1 MVAEAHVQFLIQRA
15 SGRGFVLVQVRKD
28 ALRIGRGTNAE
39 LRSENPAVALEHA
52 IIEMEAGGYVIT
64 DKGSITGTYVN
75 RKPVESARL
84 AKGDIIEVGDLRIDV
99 QLVEPGKPLFLRV
112 VPTEVRSNEAGDG
125 QEEDAT
131 IAPATPGRAA
141 VRAKKVDYVSA
152 YRLSRPWLTKLTL
165 TALGLIVTLGVIGE
179 VIRPE
184 KQKAFMPG
192 GLSSAHSRARD
203 TAGNVVAEECSAC
216 HTPWKSVENAK
227 CLACHARPPHA
238 MSELN
243 PPDCF
248 QCHAEHRGEMT
259 LAANADERCTGCHAD
274 LTKHVPSPGASRHP
288 LPASGERGNE
298 AQTVAGSPS
307 PRLRGEGGQRPDEGR
322 RFGGGR
328 YSFTDIATIPAFG
341 DAHPELVPPP
351 DIDNIRFNHKLHLAQ
366 GGIFNAT
373 GRREKLQCVNCHN
386 LVTVKE
392 KTDPVPLE
400 FEKHCQRC
408 HRLTF
413 DAKLPDAE
421 VPHGGDPKT
430 AYGYIAYIYAGNR
443 DLVGKPPDVVRRTLA
458 TRQSVQLDARAQ
470 INGEQVIKTKCA
482 KCHDIVRKGQQ
493 LIVNAPV
500 IRRDWFDSAKF
511 SHGKHANVDCER
523 CHAGARTSVATS
535 DVLMPSRR
543 DCTACHA
550 KNATGT
556 QAASTCKTCHE
567 YHLHTQK
574 RVVMASLALAG
585 PGGLGRGGRM
595 LQGILLAVIVV
606 LLLVVLVPVGIALAA
621 RLRPERP
628 APAPKQPVPPTT
640 KIPAI
645 RAEIPTD
652 KVSRSDVP
660 PPIPAPSSPKTIAD
674 TQLEKPLPQAD
685 AATGGGTQ
693 MLEWYGLLKC
703 TSGVLDGQRF
713 TIEDEGLYIGR
724 DPALAQVVIPDTKI
738 SKRHVRIVPR
748 DGKVWAIDEGSTNGT
763 YVTGHSGRIT
773 EVQLKRGDTIILG
786 DNTATFVYQI

>member
-1 MVAEAHVQFLIQRA
+1 VVAEGHVQFLIQRA
-15 SGRGFVLVQVRKD
+15 SGRGYVLVQVRKD

-52 IIEMEAGGYVIT
+52 IIELEAGGYVIT

-84 AKGDIIEVGDLRIDV
+84 AKGDIIEIGDLRIDV

-112 VPTEVRSNEAGDG
+112 VPTEVRATDAADEQD
-125 QEEDAT
+125 EDIT

-141 VRAKKVDYVSA
+141 VRAKKVDYISA

-165 TALGLIVTLGVIGE
+165 TALGLIVALGVIGE

-203 TAGNVVAEECSAC
+203 TAGNVVAEQCSAC

-227 CLACHARPPHA
+227 CLTCHARPPHA
-238 MSELN
+238 MNELN

-248 QCHAEHRGEMT
+248 QCHAEHRGEMK
-259 LAANADERCTGCHAD
+259 LAANADERCTGCHAN
-274 LTKHVPSPGASRHP
+274 LRAHMKPNIELAS
-288 LPASGERGNE
+288 
-298 AQTVAGSPS
+298 
-307 PRLRGEGGQRPDEGR
+307 LRYA
-322 RFGGGR
+322 GGR
-328 YSFTDIATIPAFG
+328 YTFPAIATIPAFG
-341 DAHPELVPPP
+341 DSHPELVPPP
-351 DIDNIRFNHKLHLAQ
+351 DLDNIRFNHKLHLAQ

-373 GRREKLQCVNCHN
+373 GRRETLQCINCHS

-421 VPHGGDPKT
+421 VPHGGDPNT
-430 AYGYIAYIYAGNR
+430 AYGYIGYIYAGNR
-443 DLVGKPPDVVRRTLA
+443 DLIGKPPDVVRRILA
-458 TRQSVQLDARAQ
+458 TRQSVELGTRAQ

-500 IRRDWFDSAKF
+500 IRRDWFDSVRF
-511 SHGKHANVDCER
+511 SHGTHANIDCER

-535 DVLMPSRR
+535 DVLMPSRK
-543 DCTACHA
+543 DCTVCHA
-550 KNATGT
+550 KNAADT
-556 QAASTCKTCHE
+556 QDVSTCKTCHE

-574 RVVMASLALAG
+574 RVVMASLALQG

-606 LLLVVLVPVGIALAA
+606 LLLVVLVPVGIALVA
-621 RLRPERP
+621 RLRPERSAP
-628 APAPKQPVPPTT
+628 APAPKPTVPVPPTS
-640 KIPAI
+640 KVPAI
-645 RAEIPTD
+645 KVEIPTD

-660 PPIPAPSSPKTIAD
+660 TSTPNPSPPSPKTIAD
-674 TQLEKPLPQAD
+674 TQLEKPLPQ

-703 TSGVLDGQRF
+703 TSGVLDGERF
-713 TIEDEGLYIGR
+713 TIEEGGIYIGR
-724 DPALAQVVIPDTKI
+724 DPALSQVVIPDTKI

>member
-288 LPASGERGNE
+288 LPVEGRGKI
-298 AQTVAGSPS
+298 ACRRRALPTVGTPPHRRKMWVRIRSCRRTPYSVRRWTCARVIPS
-307 PRLRGEGGQRPDEGR
+307 ALNWEKVAKGRMRGGVSAAVATRLRTSRRFPRSGTRIPSSFRRRTSTTSASITNCISLRAASSMRPDAAR
-322 RFGGGR
+322 
-328 YSFTDIATIPAFG
+328 
-341 DAHPELVPPP
+341 
-351 DIDNIRFNHKLHLAQ
+351 
-366 GGIFNAT
+366 
-373 GRREKLQCVNCHN
+373 NC
-386 LVTVKE
+386 
-392 KTDPVPLE
+392 
-400 FEKHCQRC
+400 
-408 HRLTF
+408 
-413 DAKLPDAE
+413 
-421 VPHGGDPKT
+421 
-430 AYGYIAYIYAGNR
+430 
-443 DLVGKPPDVVRRTLA
+443 
-458 TRQSVQLDARAQ
+458 S
-470 INGEQVIKTKCA
+470 
-482 KCHDIVRKGQQ
+482 
-493 LIVNAPV
+493 
-500 IRRDWFDSAKF
+500 
-511 SHGKHANVDCER
+511 
-523 CHAGARTSVATS
+523 
-535 DVLMPSRR
+535 
-543 DCTACHA
+543 
-550 KNATGT
+550 
-556 QAASTCKTCHE
+556 AST
-567 YHLHTQK
+567 
-574 RVVMASLALAG
+574 A
-585 PGGLGRGGRM
+585 
-595 LQGILLAVIVV
+595 
-606 LLLVVLVPVGIALAA
+606 
-621 RLRPERP
+621 
-628 APAPKQPVPPTT
+628 TT
-640 KIPAI
+640 
-645 RAEIPTD
+645 
-652 KVSRSDVP
+652 S
-660 PPIPAPSSPKTIAD
+660 
-674 TQLEKPLPQAD
+674 
-685 AATGGGTQ
+685 
-693 MLEWYGLLKC
+693 
-703 TSGVLDGQRF
+703 
-713 TIEDEGLYIGR
+713 
-724 DPALAQVVIPDTKI
+724 
-738 SKRHVRIVPR
+738 
-748 DGKVWAIDEGSTNGT
+748 
-763 YVTGHSGRIT
+763 
-773 EVQLKRGDTIILG
+773 
-786 DNTATFVYQI
+786 